1 MIKQLKSIYNKISDK
16 LRRKW
21 GGGKVA
27 ITDVSNVIAQI
38 EGWFV
43 PNSLAQRN
51 NNPGNLRFVGQAGA
65 VQGEGG
71 FAKFATPDDGFNALN
86 NQISLDASRGLDVS
100 GFLNKYAP
108 SSENDT
114 NNYIS
119 LFTKMLGVSP
129 TDKLSD
135 ILGTG
140 IVDAANTDGT
150 PTDGGIGTVIIA
162 SVGIGLLWMLM
173 NRG

>member
-1 MIKQLKSIYNKISDK
+1 
-16 LRRKW
+16 
-21 GGGKVA
+21 
-27 ITDVSNVIAQI
+27 VIAQI

-135 ILGTG
+135 ILGG
-140 IVDAANTDGT
+140 CC
-150 PTDGGIGTVIIA
+150 
-162 SVGIGLLWMLM
+162 
-173 NRG
+173 